1 MFLFAPKAKVSD
13 GQILKHIINLQI
25 CAQTSEEAE
34 RELKPKRFYFDTS
47 LCHVTSPGMGFLL
60 EENSVAI
67 LRMEEEER
75 HGGLSLQNPPQRS
88 SPSPPEA
95 PVTVMSAQRL
105 RGGGGRSSQHPI
117 RPASRF
123 TLPCTAAREIALWND
138 SAHD

>member
-13 GQILKHIINLQI
+13 GQISKHIINLQI

-34 RELKPKRFYFDTS
+34 RELKPQRFYFDTS
-47 LCHVTSPGMGFLL
+47 LCHVASPGMGFLL

-95 PVTVMSAQRL
+95 PVTVMSARRL
-105 RGGGGRSSQHPI
+105 RGGGGEIITASHQTSLSVYSTVHRSEGN
-117 RPASRF
+117 RPLERQRS
-123 TLPCTAAREIALWND
+123 
-138 SAHD
+138 